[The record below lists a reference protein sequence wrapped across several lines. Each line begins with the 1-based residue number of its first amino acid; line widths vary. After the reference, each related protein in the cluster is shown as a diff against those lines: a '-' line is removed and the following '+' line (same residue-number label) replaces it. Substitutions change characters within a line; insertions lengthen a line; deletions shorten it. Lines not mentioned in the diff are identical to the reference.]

1 MGIGMAYERWQKKSF
16 DELVPVILACGPEAS
31 LKKEFL
37 EELKEQ
43 FPAEDREV
51 VSLFADDTTPADFLR
66 ELRSQGLFSA
76 SKWVVL
82 KHLEYRKGSQSE
94 LNKYYDVIE
103 EYIQSPEPDTLLIL
117 DDADHPYTSGRKT
130 GSLARLV
137 EDSGG
142 WTVIFWELFDRSLRR
157 RVKNKFQEAEIE
169 IEPPAVQ
176 LLMEKTHGQL
186 EQLEMEAE
194 KLIQLDKE
202 KIERDDVEE
211 IVSRQSAPDA
221 YAEFKKHLAE
231 GTLARA
237 LEALDELKR
246 AGEAPNK
253 IFYILFEY
261 LHTLRRLRKL
271 TRGRKNLT
279 EAMKELGIPTSKG
292 IVKKH
297 RRALENISYEFP
309 RDFYRESYRAGREVK
324 YRPDPANFLSL
335 EKYLFNVLPRI
346 KSY

>member
-16 DELVPVILACGPEAS
+16 DELPPAVLACGPEAS

-37 EELKEQ
+37 EKLKDQ
-43 FPAEDREV
+43 FPAEDREI
-51 VSLFADDTTPADFLR
+51 VSLFADDTAPDDFLR
-66 ELRSQGLFSA
+66 ELRSQGLFST

-82 KHLEYRKGSQSE
+82 KHLEYKQSSRTE
-94 LNKYYDVIE
+94 LQKYYDVIE
-103 EYIQSPEPDTLLIL
+103 EYLQSPEPDTFLLL
-117 DDADHPYTSGRKT
+117 DDADHPYASGRKV
-130 GSLARLV
+130 GNLARAV
-137 EDSGG
+137 ENAGG

-157 RVKNKFQEAEIE
+157 RVKEKFREAEVE
-169 IEPPAVQ
+169 IEPPALQ

-194 KLIQLDKE
+194 KLIQLEGK
-202 KIERDDVEE
+202 KIQRDDVEE
-211 IVSRQSAPDA
+211 IVSRQSAPDV
-221 YAEFKKHLAE
+221 YEEFKKKLAGGSLAE
-231 GTLARA
+231 A

-246 AGEAPNK
+246 AGEPANK
-253 IFYILFEY
+253 IFYVLFDY

-279 EAMKELGIPTSKG
+279 EAMKEMGIPTSKG

-297 RRALENISYEFP
+297 RQALKSIRHEFP
-309 RDFYRESYRAGREVK
+309 RTFYRESYRTGRDVK
-324 YRPDPANFLSL
+324 YRPAPANMLSL
-335 EKYLFNVLPRI
+335 EKFIFEILPEV